1 MTFFMNSDVPPLL
14 QLPSEGVQTC
24 LAALLVLAF
33 GTGVATVGAL
43 HRLVLARW
51 AAWRRRPGPRAL
63 GLGEAAEEEAWRR
76 EALETTALGM
86 IVLLL
91 RCALG
96 RGPRV

>member
-1 MTFFMNSDVPPLL
+1 MAFSMNSDVPPLL

-33 GTGVATVGAL
+33 GTGVASVGAL
-43 HRLVLARW
+43 HRLVLTRW
-51 AAWRRRPGPRAL
+51 AASRGRAWPRAL

-76 EALETTALGM
+76 EVLETSALGM
-86 IVLLL
+86 IVLLV